1 MEENIILASDKN
13 DSDMVRHESVLT
25 GNTYESEEAVSRNYS
40 GLALAYI
47 GDSIFDL
54 YIKDYFVRKN
64 NMQTEKYHK
73 VVTGIVKA
81 VNQAAL
87 IDRLI
92 EEEKLTE
99 TELEIYKRG
108 RNSSVHT
115 KAKNAT
121 MGEYKKATGF
131 ESVLGFNYLTGNKDR
146 LAFFAGEA
154 LSFAGYLDR

>member
-1 MEENIILASDKN
+1 MEEDLILSKN
-13 DSDMVRHESVLT
+13 VLT
-25 GNTYESEEAVSRNYS
+25 EDEIIRNYS
-40 GLALAYI
+40 GQALAYI

-54 YIKDYFVRKN
+54 LIKDFFVRKTS
-64 NMQTEKYHK
+64 MQTEKYHK

-87 IDRLI
+87 I
-92 EEEKLTE
+92 EENLLTDVE
-99 TELEIYKRG
+99 VDVYKRG

-131 ESVLGFNYLTGNKDR
+131 EAVLGYNYMKGERERLDFFVERALNK
-146 LAFFAGEA
+146 
-154 LSFAGYLDR
+154 AGYL

>member
-1 MEENIILASDKN
+1 MEEDLILSKN
-13 DSDMVRHESVLT
+13 VLT
-25 GNTYESEEAVSRNYS
+25 EDEIIRNYS
-40 GLALAYI
+40 GQALAYI

-54 YIKDYFVRKN
+54 LIKDFFVRKTS
-64 NMQTEKYHK
+64 MQTEKYHK

-87 IDRLI
+87 IDELI
-92 EEEKLTE
+92 EENLLTDVE
-99 TELEIYKRG
+99 VDVYKRG

-131 ESVLGFNYLTGNKDR
+131 EAVLGYNYMKGERERLDFFVERALNK
-146 LAFFAGEA
+146 
-154 LSFAGYLDR
+154 AGYL

>member
-1 MEENIILASDKN
+1 MMSDFENE
-13 DSDMVRHESVLT
+13 RSVL
-25 GNTYESEEAVSRNYS
+25 SKYS
-40 GLALAYI
+40 GLSLAYI

-54 YIKDYFVRKN
+54 MIKDYFVRKV
-64 NMQTEKYHK
+64 NMPTEKYHK

-81 VNQAAL
+81 VNQAML
-87 IDRLI
+87 IDKLV

-99 TELEIYKRG
+99 NELEAFKHG

-131 ESVLGFNYLTGNKDR
+131 EAVLGFNYLTGNKER
-146 LAFFAGEA
+146 LEYFTEYA
-154 LSFAGYLDR
+154 LKVAGYNVEG

>member
-1 MEENIILASDKN
+1 MEEDLILSKN
-13 DSDMVRHESVLT
+13 VLT
-25 GNTYESEEAVSRNYS
+25 EDEIIRNYS
-40 GLALAYI
+40 GQALAYI

-54 YIKDYFVRKN
+54 LIKDFFVRKTS
-64 NMQTEKYHK
+64 MQTEKYHK

-87 IDRLI
+87 IDELI
-92 EEEKLTE
+92 EENLLTDIE
-99 TELEIYKRG
+99 VDVYKRG

-131 ESVLGFNYLTGNKDR
+131 EAVLGYNYMKGERERLDFFVERALNK
-146 LAFFAGEA
+146 
-154 LSFAGYLDR
+154 AGYL

>member
-1 MEENIILASDKN
+1 MEEDLILSN
-13 DSDMVRHESVLT
+13 NVLT
-25 GNTYESEEAVSRNYS
+25 EDEIIRNYS
-40 GLALAYI
+40 GQALAYI

-54 YIKDYFVRKN
+54 LIKDFFVRKTS
-64 NMQTEKYHK
+64 MQTEKYHK

-87 IDRLI
+87 IDELI
-92 EEEKLTE
+92 EENLLTDIE
-99 TELEIYKRG
+99 VDVYKRG

-131 ESVLGFNYLTGNKDR
+131 EAVLGYNYMKGERERLDFFVERALNK
-146 LAFFAGEA
+146 
-154 LSFAGYLDR
+154 AGYL

>member
-1 MEENIILASDKN
+1 MEENLTKSSDVIVSAY
-13 DSDMVRHESVLT
+13 SDMHETPENVF
-25 GNTYESEEAVSRNYS
+25 RKYS

-54 YIKDYFVRKN
+54 YIKDHFVRMAS
-64 NMQTEKYHK
+64 MQTEKYHK
-73 VVTGIVKA
+73 IVTGIVKA
-81 VNQAAL
+81 KSQAAL
-87 IDRLI
+87 IDKLI
-92 EEEKLTE
+92 EEEKLSG

-131 ESVLGFNYLTGNKDR
+131 EAVLGYNYLIGDGDR
-146 LAFFAGEA
+146 LRFFADEA
-154 LSFAGYLDR
+154 LCFAGYGDTQA

>member
-1 MEENIILASDKN
+1 MEENIKT
-13 DSDMVRHESVLT
+13 DSDGPVYFEA
-25 GNTYESEEAVSRNYS
+25 ESEEYVSRNYS

-47 GDSIFDL
+47 GDSIFDV
-54 YIKDYFVRKN
+54 YIKDYFVRKT

-87 IDRLI
+87 IDKLI
-92 EEEKLTE
+92 EENKLTE
-99 TELEIYKRG
+99 TEMEIFKRG

-131 ESVLGFNYLTGNKDR
+131 EAVLGFNYLTGNKER
-146 LAFFAGEA
+146 LAFFSSEA
-154 LSFAGYLDR
+154 LFFAGYAD

>member
-1 MEENIILASDKN
+1 MEEDLILSKN
-13 DSDMVRHESVLT
+13 VLT
-25 GNTYESEEAVSRNYS
+25 EDEIIRNYS
-40 GLALAYI
+40 GQALAYI

-54 YIKDYFVRKN
+54 LIKDFFVRKTS
-64 NMQTEKYHK
+64 MQTEKYHK

-87 IDRLI
+87 IDEFI
-92 EEEKLTE
+92 EENLLTDVE
-99 TELEIYKRG
+99 VDVYKRG

-131 ESVLGFNYLTGNKDR
+131 EAVLGYNYMKGERERLDFFVERALNK
-146 LAFFAGEA
+146 
-154 LSFAGYLDR
+154 AGYL

>member
-1 MEENIILASDKN
+1 MEEDLIMAEAE
-13 DSDMVRHESVLT
+13 RTVL
-25 GNTYESEEAVSRNYS
+25 SKYS

-54 YIKDYFVRKN
+54 MIKDYFVTKV
-64 NMQTEKYHK
+64 NMPTEKYHK

-81 VNQAAL
+81 VNQAVL

-92 EEEKLTE
+92 EEESLTE
-99 TELEIYKRG
+99 NEMEAFKHG

-131 ESVLGFNYLTGNKDR
+131 EAVLGFNYLTGNKER
-146 LAFFAGEA
+146 LEYFTNYA
-154 LSFAGYLDR
+154 LADAGYEVE

>member
-1 MEENIILASDKN
+1 MMSEFENE
-13 DSDMVRHESVLT
+13 RSVL
-25 GNTYESEEAVSRNYS
+25 SKYS
-40 GLALAYI
+40 GLSLAYI

-54 YIKDYFVRKN
+54 MIKDYFVRKV
-64 NMQTEKYHK
+64 NMPTEKYHK

-81 VNQAAL
+81 VNQAML
-87 IDRLI
+87 IDKLV

-99 TELEIYKRG
+99 NELEAFKHG

-131 ESVLGFNYLTGNKDR
+131 EAVLGFNYLTGNKER
-146 LAFFAGEA
+146 LEYFTEYALEA
-154 LSFAGYLDR
+154 AGYNVEGLIE